1 MLYLSPAVTAYL
13 LFVCALLGLILGSFC
28 NAWAWRLCHGE
39 SIAKGRSHC
48 AVCGHTLAAFDLIP
62 LLSYLLLKGRCRY
75 CGAPISRRYPA
86 VEAVSAVF
94 FVSVLLRWDISWPAL
109 RFLALGCLLLTLS
122 LVDWETREIPDGL
135 LIAAALLALLRLPA
149 EGLPG
154 LKSAL
159 LGAVAIS
166 VPLLLF
172 VLLADR
178 VMGRETMGGG
188 DIKLFAVLGLHLGP
202 GQTLLLLILSCL
214 AGILLGLAGGGG
226 KDPSGPAGPAPLVG
240 EAGTE
245 EKKGSPMRGA
255 GAERLRGQIPFGP
268 AVSLAT
274 WPVILFGGAALQWY
288 LSLFAW

>member
-13 LFVCALLGLILGSFC
+13 LFVCALLGLVMGSFC
-28 NAWAWRLCHGE
+28 NAWAWRLAHGE
-39 SIAKGRSHC
+39 NIAKGRSHC

-86 VEAVSAVF
+86 VEAVSAAF
-94 FVSVLLRWDISWPAL
+94 FVSVLLRWDVSWPAL
-109 RFLALGCLLLTLS
+109 RFLALGCLLLTMS

-135 LIAAALLALLRLPA
+135 LAAAALLALLRLPA

-154 LKSAL
+154 PKSAL
-159 LGAVAIS
+159 LG
-166 VPLLLF
+166 F

-214 AGILLGLAGGGG
+214 AGLLLALPGG
-226 KDPSGPAGPAPLVG
+226 KSGPAG
-240 EAGTE
+240 ETE
-245 EKKGSPMRGA
+245 ET
-255 GAERLRGQIPFGP
+255 ERPPYEGGCPRSGLGGQIPFGP
-268 AVSLAT
+268 AVSLAA
-274 WPVILFGGAALQWY
+274 WPVVLFGAQALRWY
-288 LSLFAW
+288 MGLFAW